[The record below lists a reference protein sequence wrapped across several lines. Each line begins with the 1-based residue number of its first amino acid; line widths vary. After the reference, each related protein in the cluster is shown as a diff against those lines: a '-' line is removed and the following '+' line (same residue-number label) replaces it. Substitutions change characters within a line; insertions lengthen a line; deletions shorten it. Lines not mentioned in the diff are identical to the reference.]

1 MNPAAA
7 PCTVHRSRTR
17 ARYPK
22 PARLTRLTALSSLRR
37 ARTLPPDLEST
48 STSRSTQSSRCQA
61 ASAGARRPCIVP
73 SAPPEPC
80 VVNPKFEAM
89 HSARIP
95 AADPEPH
102 FVVAASSRTQRRVC
116 CYSGLMEQLRW
127 VCLAFSPSKMHLY
140 FASSPYTTP
149 LYNFIILQVI
159 PCCRK

>member
-1 MNPAAA
+1 MH
-7 PCTVHRSRTR
+7 CSRTR
-17 ARYPK
+17 ACP
-22 PARLTRLTALSSLRR
+22 PHTPHGAPISLRR
-37 ARTLPPDLEST
+37 AQTLPSDLEST
-48 STSRSTQSSRCQA
+48 STSRSTPSSRCQA

-73 SAPPEPC
+73 TAPPEPC
-80 VVNPKFEAM
+80 VVNPKFEEM

-127 VCLAFSPSKMHLY
+127 VCLAFFSSKMHLY

>member
-1 MNPAAA
+1 MH
-7 PCTVHRSRTR
+7 CSRTR
-17 ARYPK
+17 ARCTE
-22 PARLTRLTALSSLRR
+22 PARRTRLTALPSLRR
-37 ARTLPPDLEST
+37 AWTLPSDLEST

-116 CYSGLMEQLRW
+116 CYSRLMEQLRW
-127 VCLAFSPSKMHLY
+127 ARLGIFFSKMHLY

-149 LYNFIILQVI
+149 LYNLFTQ
-159 PCCRK
+159 CESDTW